1 MTSPRPTYHARPK
14 RRREPAP
21 RRQPPRAHAW
31 VGAQRLVVG
40 VSFDRGSAQAL
51 ERGHELARALGLE
64 LAVVHVLPDDDVRHR
79 SEAVRRAF
87 AHATRTASQRG
98 ALSVCAIALPTD
110 SVRVRFGD
118 VAKHLV
124 HVARRHSG
132 ELLVIGGR
140 SDDGL
145 APGARTAEI
154 VRQSHGPVLLAG
166 LRTGARQIVA
176 ATDLASEGV
185 PVVRRAAEY
194 AKRLC
199 RRVSVIHNV
208 DHGSQPPLL
217 APIERLSLA
226 ENLDR
231 LRSIVREL
239 DAVDDAT
246 VTREDIAAAGILRI
260 ARVRDADIV
269 VVGVRPDIGSTS
281 WSILASAQRS
291 ILLVPRP
298 PHFAVERPS
307 LETGAS

>member
-51 ERGHELARALGLE
+51 ERGHDLARALGLE

-79 SEAVRRAF
+79 SDAVRRAF
-87 AHATRTASQRG
+87 ASATRTAIQRW
-98 ALSVCAIALPTD
+98 ALSSCAIALPTD
-110 SVRVRFGD
+110 TIRLRFGD
-118 VAKHLV
+118 VADHLL
-124 HVARRHSG
+124 HVTRRHSG

-140 SDDGL
+140 TDDGF
-145 APGARTAEI
+145 APGSRALQIA
-154 VRQSHGPVLLAG
+154 RQSLRPVLLAG
-166 LRTGARQIVA
+166 PRTGARQIVA
-176 ATDLASEGV
+176 ATDLASEGI
-185 PVVRRAAEY
+185 PVVRSAAEY
-194 AKRLC
+194 ARRLC
-199 RRVSVIHNV
+199 RRVSVVHNV
-208 DHGSQPPLL
+208 VHDSQPTFL
-217 APIERLSLA
+217 APIERDSLA

-246 VTREDIAAAGILRI
+246 VTREDVAAAGILRI

-269 VVGVRPDIGSTS
+269 VVGVRPDVGSTS

-291 ILLVPRP
+291 ILLVPLP
-298 PHFAVERPS
+298 PQSAVERPS